1 MQITTRPNL
10 VADAP
15 TMEDEPPLYSSWM
28 SRKEFEKMLS
38 QSVALSKTERGV
50 SSDYILKKYASEY
63 YAPAV

>member
-10 VADAP
+10 AAD
-15 TMEDEPPLYSSWM
+15 TLTIKDKPPLYPSYM

-38 QSVALSKTERGV
+38 QSVALSKIEQGL